1 MNNLA
6 YISGNDGLRPAG
18 ADGRIRTRPGAGM
31 KGRDASGDAAVSG
44 NSGNSGPDG
53 AVPIGPWR
61 P

>member
-1 MNNLA
+1 MNNLT
-6 YISGNDGLRPAG
+6 YISGNGDLRPAG

-31 KGRDASGDAAVSG
+31 KGQDARVDAGISGI
-44 NSGNSGPDG
+44 SGPDG